1 MIQFRQISKQYND
14 GAKTLALDGVDLSIR
29 DGEFVFITGDSGAGK
44 STLVRLLMGMEKPTS
59 GTILV
64 DGINVA
70 QLERSKLPKFRRR
83 FGCIYQDF
91 QLLSDFTA
99 YDNVAFA
106 QRVIGTKAKNI
117 KKRVPKA
124 LAEVGLEEKAKSYPS
139 QLSGGEQQRVAIAR
153 ALVNGPLYLIADEP
167 TGNLD
172 RTNTDE
178 VMALLEAFNNSGNT
192 VIVITH
198 DEQVVERMHKRVIEM
213 KSGRIIADTAWLAAE
228 KEAESVQPVPDNIE
242 LAAPAPAV
250 ELPKAEE
257 APAPKPAEPEPEPV
271 LEAQPEEDDGYV
283 QQTLDLS
290 PEPEEE
296 EAEQVVMDLEAITP
310 PQPEPEILPD
320 LPPLVVPTVE
330 LPESES
336 ARKSKVVSE
345 VLKGWKAPTEALE
358 IPKEE
363 TAAEEPVGEEPIDSA
378 EPAEEEPAEETPAEE
393 KPAEKENAGEE
404 PSDNAEPAAEEVA
417 AEEPTAEEAVK
428 EMPAAEE
435 PSEGKSETPA
445 AEAVKQFPEAVKV
458 GGADH
463 A

>member
-44 STLVRLLMGMEKPTS
+44 STLVKLLMGMEKPTAGS
-59 GTILV
+59 IIV
-64 DGINVA
+64 DGVNVA
-70 QLERSKLPKFRRR
+70 QLERGKLPQYRRR

-117 KKRVPKA
+117 KKRVPRA

-178 VMALLEAFNNSGNT
+178 VMALLESVNNTGTT

-198 DEQVVERMHKRVIEM
+198 DEQVVERMGKRVVEM
-213 KSGRIIADTAWLAAE
+213 KNGRIASDTAWLAAE
-228 KEAESVQPVPDNIE
+228 KAAESVQPVPDNIE
-242 LAAPAPAV
+242 LTAPAPAV
-250 ELPKAEE
+250 EAAKAEE
-257 APAPKPAEPEPEPV
+257 ASAPKAEPEPEPV
-271 LEAQPEEDDGYV
+271 PE
-283 QQTLDLS
+283 
-290 PEPEEE
+290 PEPEEDESYVQETLDLGPAPGE
-296 EAEQVVMDLEAITP
+296 EEEIEQVVMDLEAITP
-310 PQPEPEILPD
+310 PQPEPEVLPE

-336 ARKSKVVSE
+336 AKKSKRVSE
-345 VLKGWKAPTEALE
+345 VLKGWTAPVE
-358 IPKEE
+358 ILD
-363 TAAEEPVGEEPIDSA
+363 TAAEEAAGDILSEEAGASEDPAGPETAAGA
-378 EPAEEEPAEETPAEE
+378 ETAETESP
-393 KPAEKENAGEE
+393 
-404 PSDNAEPAAEEVA
+404 EPAAEA
-417 AEEPTAEEAVK
+417 AELPEEKK
-428 EMPAAEE
+428 E
-435 PSEGKSETPA
+435 
-445 AEAVKQFPEAVKV
+445 
-458 GGADH
+458 GGAEH

>member
-70 QLERSKLPKFRRR
+70 QLERSKLPQYRRR

-228 KEAESVQPVPDNIE
+228 KAAESVQPVPDNIE
-242 LAAPAPAV
+242 LAAPAPAPAA
-250 ELPKAEE
+250 EASKPEE
-257 APAPKPAEPEPEPV
+257 APAAKSAEAQPEPV
-271 LEAQPEEDDGYV
+271 PEAQPEEDDGYV
-283 QQTLDLS
+283 QETLDLS

-310 PQPEPEILPD
+310 PQPEPEVLPE

-336 ARKSKVVSE
+336 AKKSKLVSE

-363 TAAEEPVGEEPIDSA
+363 RAGGETAA
-378 EPAEEEPAEETPAEE
+378 
-393 KPAEKENAGEE
+393 AG
-404 PSDNAEPAAEEVA
+404 SAAEG
-417 AEEPTAEEAVK
+417 
-428 EMPAAEE
+428 PAAEE
-435 PSEGKSETPA
+435 PAGEA
-445 AEAVKQFPEAVKV
+445 AKPLPEAEKE
-458 GGADH
+458 GGAGN

>member
-44 STLVRLLMGMEKPTS
+44 STLVRLLMGMEKPTT

-64 DGINVA
+64 DGVNVA
-70 QLERSKLPKFRRR
+70 QLERSKLPQFRRR

-106 QRVIGTKAKNI
+106 QRVIGTKARNI

-124 LAEVGLEEKAKSYPS
+124 LADVGLEEKAKSYPS

-178 VMALLEAFNNSGNT
+178 VMGLLEAVNNTGTT

-198 DEQVVERMHKRVIEM
+198 DEQSVERMNKRVIEM

-228 KEAESVQPVPDNIE
+228 KAAESVQPVPDNIE
-242 LAAPAPAV
+242 LAAPAPAIPV
-250 ELPKAEE
+250 EEPKAEE
-257 APAPKPAEPEPEPV
+257 AAQPEPEAVP
-271 LEAQPEEDDGYV
+271 EPQPEEDDDGYV
-283 QQTLDLS
+283 QETLDLG
-290 PEPEEE
+290 PEPGEEE
-296 EAEQVVMDLEAITP
+296 EVEQVVMDLEAITP
-310 PQPEPEILPD
+310 PQPEPEVLPE

-336 ARKSKVVSE
+336 ARKSKVMSE
-345 VLKGWKAPTEALE
+345 VLKGWTAPAEMPE
-358 IPKEE
+358 I
-363 TAAEEPVGEEPIDSA
+363 
-378 EPAEEEPAEETPAEE
+378 AEEEPA
-393 KPAEKENAGEE
+393 GE
-404 PSDNAEPAAEEVA
+404 AAEEA
-417 AEEPTAEEAVK
+417 ESAEEPAPEAAGEAKTQEAAGEAVTK
-428 EMPAAEE
+428 EA
-435 PSEGKSETPA
+435 A
-445 AEAVKQFPEAVKV
+445 AEAVGEAGTQEPAPAEGPVLPKDAEHCDPEAAEDSVPEAAEEALPEEKRE
-458 GGADH
+458 GGSEH

>member
-44 STLVRLLMGMEKPTS
+44 STLVKLLMGMEKPTAGS
-59 GTILV
+59 IIV
-64 DGINVA
+64 DGVNVA
-70 QLERSKLPKFRRR
+70 QLERGKLPQYRRR

-106 QRVIGTKAKNI
+106 QRVIGTKVKNM
-117 KKRVPKA
+117 KKRVPRA

-178 VMALLEAFNNSGNT
+178 VMALLESVNNTGTT

-198 DEQVVERMHKRVIEM
+198 DEQVVERMGKRVVEM

-228 KEAESVQPVPDNIE
+228 KAAESVQPVPDNIE
-242 LAAPAPAV
+242 LTAPAPAV
-250 ELPKAEE
+250 EAAKAEE
-257 APAPKPAEPEPEPV
+257 APAPKAEPEPEPV
-271 LEAQPEEDDGYV
+271 PE
-283 QQTLDLS
+283 
-290 PEPEEE
+290 PEPEEDESYVQETLDLGPAPGE
-296 EAEQVVMDLEAITP
+296 EEEIEQVVMDLEAITP
-310 PQPEPEILPD
+310 PQPEPEVLPE

-336 ARKSKVVSE
+336 AKKSKLVSE
-345 VLKGWKAPTEALE
+345 VLKGWTAPAE
-358 IPKEE
+358 ILGA
-363 TAAEEPVGEEPIDSA
+363 AAEEAA
-378 EPAEEEPAEETPAEE
+378 EDVPPEETEVSEAPAG
-393 KPAEKENAGEE
+393 AEAAAGDESAAGAE
-404 PSDNAEPAAEEVA
+404 VPEPAAEA
-417 AEEPTAEEAVK
+417 AELPEEKK
-428 EMPAAEE
+428 E
-435 PSEGKSETPA
+435 
-445 AEAVKQFPEAVKV
+445 
-458 GGADH
+458 GGAEH

>member
-70 QLERSKLPKFRRR
+70 QLERSKLPQYRRR

-228 KEAESVQPVPDNIE
+228 KAAESVQPVPDNIE
-242 LAAPAPAV
+242 LAAPAPAPAA
-250 ELPKAEE
+250 EASKPEE
-257 APAPKPAEPEPEPV
+257 APAAKSAEAQPEPV
-271 LEAQPEEDDGYV
+271 PEAQPEEDDGYV
-283 QQTLDLS
+283 QETLDLS

-310 PQPEPEILPD
+310 PQPEPEVLPE

-336 ARKSKVVSE
+336 AKKSKLVSE

-363 TAAEEPVGEEPIDSA
+363 RAGGETAA
-378 EPAEEEPAEETPAEE
+378 
-393 KPAEKENAGEE
+393 AG
-404 PSDNAEPAAEEVA
+404 SAAEG
-417 AEEPTAEEAVK
+417 
-428 EMPAAEE
+428 PAAEE
-435 PSEGKSETPA
+435 PAGE
-445 AEAVKQFPEAVKV
+445 AEMPLPEAEKE
-458 GGADH
+458 GGAGN

>member
-44 STLVRLLMGMEKPTS
+44 STLVKLLMGMEKPTAGS
-59 GTILV
+59 IIV
-64 DGINVA
+64 DGVNVA
-70 QLERSKLPKFRRR
+70 QLERGKLPQYRRR

-117 KKRVPKA
+117 KKRVPRA

-178 VMALLEAFNNSGNT
+178 VMALLESVNNTGTT

-198 DEQVVERMHKRVIEM
+198 DEQVVERMGKRVVEM
-213 KSGRIIADTAWLAAE
+213 KNGRIASDTAWLAAE
-228 KEAESVQPVPDNIE
+228 KAAESVQPVPDNIE
-242 LAAPAPAV
+242 LTAPAPAV
-250 ELPKAEE
+250 EAAKAEE
-257 APAPKPAEPEPEPV
+257 ASAPKAEPEPEPV
-271 LEAQPEEDDGYV
+271 PE
-283 QQTLDLS
+283 
-290 PEPEEE
+290 PEPEEDESYVQETLDLGPAPGE
-296 EAEQVVMDLEAITP
+296 EEEIEQVVMDLEAITP
-310 PQPEPEILPD
+310 PQPEPEVLPE

-336 ARKSKVVSE
+336 AKKSKRVSE
-345 VLKGWKAPTEALE
+345 VLKGWTAPVE
-358 IPKEE
+358 ILD
-363 TAAEEPVGEEPIDSA
+363 TAAEEAAGDILSEEAGASEDPAGPETAAGA
-378 EPAEEEPAEETPAEE
+378 ETAEAESP
-393 KPAEKENAGEE
+393 
-404 PSDNAEPAAEEVA
+404 EPAAEA
-417 AEEPTAEEAVK
+417 AELPEEKK
-428 EMPAAEE
+428 E
-435 PSEGKSETPA
+435 
-445 AEAVKQFPEAVKV
+445 
-458 GGADH
+458 GGAEH

>member
-44 STLVRLLMGMEKPTS
+44 STLVKLLMGMEKPTS
-59 GTILV
+59 GSIIV
-64 DGINVA
+64 DGLNVA
-70 QLERSKLPKFRRR
+70 QLERSRLPQYRRR

-106 QRVIGTKAKNI
+106 QRVIGTKGKNI
-117 KKRVPKA
+117 KKRVPRA

-178 VMALLEAFNNSGNT
+178 VMGLLEAVNNTGTT

-198 DEQVVERMHKRVIEM
+198 DEQVVERMGKRVVEM
-213 KSGRIIADTAWLAAE
+213 KNGRITSDTAWLAAE
-228 KEAESVQPVPDNIE
+228 KAAESVQPVPDNIE
-242 LAAPAPAV
+242 LTAPAPAV
-250 ELPKAEE
+250 EAAKPE
-257 APAPKPAEPEPEPV
+257 AVPAPKAEPEPEPAP
-271 LEAQPEEDDGYV
+271 EPAPEEDENYV
-283 QQTLDLS
+283 QETLDLG
-290 PEPEEE
+290 PAPGEEE
-296 EAEQVVMDLEAITP
+296 EIEQVVMDLDAITP
-310 PQPEPEILPD
+310 PQPEPEILPE

-336 ARKSKVVSE
+336 AKKSKLVSE
-345 VLKGWKAPTEALE
+345 VLKGWTAPAEVREAAE
-358 IPKEE
+358 EE
-363 TAAEEPVGEEPIDSA
+363 TAEEDLSEGTSEIPAGAETAAGTETA
-378 EPAEEEPAEETPAEE
+378 EAEGP
-393 KPAEKENAGEE
+393 G
-404 PSDNAEPAAEEVA
+404 PAAEE
-417 AEEPTAEEAVK
+417 AVL
-428 EMPAAEE
+428 
-435 PSEGKSETPA
+435 
-445 AEAVKQFPEAVKV
+445 PEAEKE
-458 GGADH
+458 GGAEH

>member
-70 QLERSKLPKFRRR
+70 QLERSKLPQYRRR

-91 QLLSDFTA
+91 QLLSDFSA

-228 KEAESVQPVPDNIE
+228 KAAESVQPVPDNIE
-242 LAAPAPAV
+242 LAAPAPAPAA
-250 ELPKAEE
+250 EASKPEE
-257 APAPKPAEPEPEPV
+257 APAAKSAEAQPEPV
-271 LEAQPEEDDGYV
+271 PEVQPEEDDGYV
-283 QQTLDLS
+283 QETLDLS

-310 PQPEPEILPD
+310 PQPEPEVLPE

-336 ARKSKVVSE
+336 AKKSKLVSE

-363 TAAEEPVGEEPIDSA
+363 RAGGETAA
-378 EPAEEEPAEETPAEE
+378 
-393 KPAEKENAGEE
+393 AG
-404 PSDNAEPAAEEVA
+404 SAAEG
-417 AEEPTAEEAVK
+417 
-428 EMPAAEE
+428 PAAEE
-435 PSEGKSETPA
+435 PAGEA
-445 AEAVKQFPEAVKV
+445 AKPLPEAEKE
-458 GGADH
+458 GGAGN

>member
-44 STLVRLLMGMEKPTS
+44 STLVKLLMGMEKPTAGS
-59 GTILV
+59 IIV
-64 DGINVA
+64 DGVNVA
-70 QLERSKLPKFRRR
+70 QLERGKLPQYRRR

-117 KKRVPKA
+117 KKRVPRA

-153 ALVNGPLYLIADEP
+153 ALVNAPLYLIADEP

-178 VMALLEAFNNSGNT
+178 VMALLESVNNTGTT

-198 DEQVVERMHKRVIEM
+198 DEQVVERMGKRVVEM
-213 KSGRIIADTAWLAAE
+213 KNGRIASDTAWLAAE
-228 KEAESVQPVPDNIE
+228 KAAESVQPVPDNIE
-242 LAAPAPAV
+242 LTAPAPAV
-250 ELPKAEE
+250 EAAKAEE
-257 APAPKPAEPEPEPV
+257 APAPEPEPEPV
-271 LEAQPEEDDGYV
+271 PE
-283 QQTLDLS
+283 
-290 PEPEEE
+290 PEPEEDESYVQETLDLGPAPGE
-296 EAEQVVMDLEAITP
+296 EEEIEQVVMDLEAITP
-310 PQPEPEILPD
+310 PQPEPEVLPE

-336 ARKSKVVSE
+336 AKKSKRVSE
-345 VLKGWKAPTEALE
+345 VLKGWTAPVE
-358 IPKEE
+358 ILD
-363 TAAEEPVGEEPIDSA
+363 TAAEEAAGDILSEEAGASEDPAGPETAAGA
-378 EPAEEEPAEETPAEE
+378 ETAEAESP
-393 KPAEKENAGEE
+393 
-404 PSDNAEPAAEEVA
+404 EPAAEA
-417 AEEPTAEEAVK
+417 AELPEEKK
-428 EMPAAEE
+428 E
-435 PSEGKSETPA
+435 
-445 AEAVKQFPEAVKV
+445 
-458 GGADH
+458 GGGEH

>member
-44 STLVRLLMGMEKPTS
+44 STLVKLLMGMEKPTAGS
-59 GTILV
+59 IIV
-64 DGINVA
+64 DGVNVA
-70 QLERSKLPKFRRR
+70 QLERGKLPQYRRR

-117 KKRVPKA
+117 KKRVPRA

-153 ALVNGPLYLIADEP
+153 ALVNGSLYLIADEP

-178 VMALLEAFNNSGNT
+178 VMALLESVNNTGTT

-198 DEQVVERMHKRVIEM
+198 DEQVVERMGKRVVEM
-213 KSGRIIADTAWLAAE
+213 KNGRIASDTAWLAAE
-228 KEAESVQPVPDNIE
+228 KAAESVQPVPDNIE
-242 LAAPAPAV
+242 LTAPAPAV
-250 ELPKAEE
+250 EAAKAEE
-257 APAPKPAEPEPEPV
+257 APAPKAEPEPEPV
-271 LEAQPEEDDGYV
+271 PE
-283 QQTLDLS
+283 
-290 PEPEEE
+290 PEPEEDESYVQETLDLGPAPGE
-296 EAEQVVMDLEAITP
+296 EEEIEQVVMDLEAITP
-310 PQPEPEILPD
+310 PQPEPEVLPE

-336 ARKSKVVSE
+336 AKKSKRVSE
-345 VLKGWKAPTEALE
+345 VLKGWTAPVE
-358 IPKEE
+358 ILD
-363 TAAEEPVGEEPIDSA
+363 TAAEEAAGDILSEEAGASEDPAGPETAAGA
-378 EPAEEEPAEETPAEE
+378 ETAETESP
-393 KPAEKENAGEE
+393 
-404 PSDNAEPAAEEVA
+404 EPAAEA
-417 AEEPTAEEAVK
+417 AELPEEKK
-428 EMPAAEE
+428 E
-435 PSEGKSETPA
+435 
-445 AEAVKQFPEAVKV
+445 
-458 GGADH
+458 GGAEH

>member
-44 STLVRLLMGMEKPTS
+44 STLVKLLMGMEKPTAGS
-59 GTILV
+59 IIV
-64 DGINVA
+64 DGVNVA
-70 QLERSKLPKFRRR
+70 QLERGKLPQYRRR

-117 KKRVPKA
+117 KKRVPRA

-178 VMALLEAFNNSGNT
+178 VMALLESVNNTGTT

-198 DEQVVERMHKRVIEM
+198 DEQVVERMGKRVVEM
-213 KSGRIIADTAWLAAE
+213 KNGRIASDTAWLAAE
-228 KEAESVQPVPDNIE
+228 KAAESVQPVPDNIE
-242 LAAPAPAV
+242 LTAPAPAV
-250 ELPKAEE
+250 EAAKAEE
-257 APAPKPAEPEPEPV
+257 APAPKAEPEPEPV
-271 LEAQPEEDDGYV
+271 PE
-283 QQTLDLS
+283 
-290 PEPEEE
+290 PEPEEDESYVQETLDLGPAPGE
-296 EAEQVVMDLEAITP
+296 EEEIEQVVMDLEAITP
-310 PQPEPEILPD
+310 PQPEPEVLPE

-336 ARKSKVVSE
+336 AKKSKRVSE
-345 VLKGWKAPTEALE
+345 VLKGWTAPVE
-358 IPKEE
+358 ILD
-363 TAAEEPVGEEPIDSA
+363 TAAEEAAGDILSEEAGASEDPAGPATAAGA
-378 EPAEEEPAEETPAEE
+378 ETAEAESP
-393 KPAEKENAGEE
+393 
-404 PSDNAEPAAEEVA
+404 EPAAEA
-417 AEEPTAEEAVK
+417 AELPEEKK
-428 EMPAAEE
+428 E
-435 PSEGKSETPA
+435 
-445 AEAVKQFPEAVKV
+445 
-458 GGADH
+458 GGGEH

>member
-44 STLVRLLMGMEKPTS
+44 STLVKLLMGMEKPTAGS
-59 GTILV
+59 IIV
-64 DGINVA
+64 DGVNVA
-70 QLERSKLPKFRRR
+70 QLERGKLPQYRRR

-117 KKRVPKA
+117 KKRVPRA

-178 VMALLEAFNNSGNT
+178 VMALLESVNNTGTT

-198 DEQVVERMHKRVIEM
+198 DEQVVERMGKRVVEM
-213 KSGRIIADTAWLAAE
+213 KNGRIASDTAWLAAE
-228 KEAESVQPVPDNIE
+228 KAAESVQPVPDNIE
-242 LAAPAPAV
+242 LTAPAPAV
-250 ELPKAEE
+250 EAAKAEE
-257 APAPKPAEPEPEPV
+257 ASAPKAEPEPEPV
-271 LEAQPEEDDGYV
+271 PE
-283 QQTLDLS
+283 
-290 PEPEEE
+290 PEPEEDESYVQETLDLGPAPGE
-296 EAEQVVMDLEAITP
+296 EEEIEQVVMDLEAITP
-310 PQPEPEILPD
+310 PQPEPEVLPE

-336 ARKSKVVSE
+336 AKKSKRVSE
-345 VLKGWKAPTEALE
+345 VLKGWTAPVE
-358 IPKEE
+358 ILD
-363 TAAEEPVGEEPIDSA
+363 TAAEEAAGDILSEEAGASEDPAGPATAAGA
-378 EPAEEEPAEETPAEE
+378 ETAEAESP
-393 KPAEKENAGEE
+393 
-404 PSDNAEPAAEEVA
+404 EPAAEA
-417 AEEPTAEEAVK
+417 AELPEEKK
-428 EMPAAEE
+428 E
-435 PSEGKSETPA
+435 
-445 AEAVKQFPEAVKV
+445 
-458 GGADH
+458 GGGEH

>member
-44 STLVRLLMGMEKPTS
+44 STLVKLLMGMEKPTAGS
-59 GTILV
+59 IIV
-64 DGINVA
+64 DGVNVA
-70 QLERSKLPKFRRR
+70 QLERGKLPQYRRR

-117 KKRVPKA
+117 KKRVPRA

-178 VMALLEAFNNSGNT
+178 VMALLESVNNTGTT

-198 DEQVVERMHKRVIEM
+198 DEQAVERMGKRVVEM
-213 KSGRIIADTAWLAAE
+213 KNGRIASDTAWLAAE
-228 KEAESVQPVPDNIE
+228 KAAESVQPVPDNIE
-242 LAAPAPAV
+242 LTAPAPAV
-250 ELPKAEE
+250 EAAKAEE
-257 APAPKPAEPEPEPV
+257 ASVPKAEPEPEPV
-271 LEAQPEEDDGYV
+271 PE
-283 QQTLDLS
+283 
-290 PEPEEE
+290 PEPEEDESYVQETLDLGPAPGE
-296 EAEQVVMDLEAITP
+296 EEEIEQVVMDLEAITP
-310 PQPEPEILPD
+310 PQPEPEVLPE

-336 ARKSKVVSE
+336 AKKSKRVSE
-345 VLKGWKAPTEALE
+345 VLKGWTAPVE
-358 IPKEE
+358 ILD
-363 TAAEEPVGEEPIDSA
+363 TAAEEAAGDILSEEAGASEDPAGPETAAGA
-378 EPAEEEPAEETPAEE
+378 ETAEAESP
-393 KPAEKENAGEE
+393 
-404 PSDNAEPAAEEVA
+404 EPAAEA
-417 AEEPTAEEAVK
+417 AELPEEKK
-428 EMPAAEE
+428 E
-435 PSEGKSETPA
+435 
-445 AEAVKQFPEAVKV
+445 
-458 GGADH
+458 GGAEH

>member
-1 MIQFRQISKQYND
+1 M
-14 GAKTLALDGVDLSIR
+14 
-29 DGEFVFITGDSGAGK
+29 
-44 STLVRLLMGMEKPTS
+44 
-59 GTILV
+59 
-64 DGINVA
+64 
-70 QLERSKLPKFRRR
+70 
-83 FGCIYQDF
+83 
-91 QLLSDFTA
+91 
-99 YDNVAFA
+99 
-106 QRVIGTKAKNI
+106 IGTKAKNI

-198 DEQVVERMHKRVIEM
+198 DEQVVERMQKRVIEM
-213 KSGRIIADTAWLAAE
+213 KSGRIIADTAWHAAE
-228 KEAESVQPVPDNIE
+228 KAAESVQPVPDNIE
-242 LAAPAPAV
+242 LVTPAPAA
-250 ELPKAEE
+250 EASKAEE

-271 LEAQPEEDDGYV
+271 PEVQPEEDDGYV

-336 ARKSKVVSE
+336 ARKSKVMSE
-345 VLKGWKAPTEALE
+345 VLKGWKAPTDALE

-363 TAAEEPVGEEPIDSA
+363 TAAEESAAEEP
-378 EPAEEEPAEETPAEE
+378 T
-393 KPAEKENAGEE
+393 
-404 PSDNAEPAAEEVA
+404 DNTEPAAEEAAVEMPAEEAPVTEEIAAEDLSDHTEPA
-417 AEEPTAEEAVK
+417 AEEPTEERTEAASEAVSCAEETEPAEK
-428 EMPAAEE
+428 TGPAAT
-435 PSEGKSETPA
+435 ETGALEPA
-445 AEAVKQFPEAVKV
+445 AEAVKQFPEAVKE

>member
-44 STLVRLLMGMEKPTS
+44 STLVKLLMGMEKPTAGS
-59 GTILV
+59 IIV
-64 DGINVA
+64 DGVNVA
-70 QLERSKLPKFRRR
+70 QLERGKLPQYRRR

-117 KKRVPKA
+117 KKRVPRA

-178 VMALLEAFNNSGNT
+178 VMALLESVNNTGTT

-198 DEQVVERMHKRVIEM
+198 DEQVVERMGKRVVEM
-213 KSGRIIADTAWLAAE
+213 KNGRIASDTAWLAAE
-228 KEAESVQPVPDNIE
+228 KAAESVQPVPDNIE
-242 LAAPAPAV
+242 LTAPAPAV
-250 ELPKAEE
+250 EAAKAEE
-257 APAPKPAEPEPEPV
+257 APAPKAEPEPEPV
-271 LEAQPEEDDGYV
+271 PE
-283 QQTLDLS
+283 
-290 PEPEEE
+290 PEPEEDESYVQETLDLGPAPGE
-296 EAEQVVMDLEAITP
+296 EEEIEQVVMDLEAITP
-310 PQPEPEILPD
+310 PQPEPEVLPE

-336 ARKSKVVSE
+336 AKKSKRVSE
-345 VLKGWKAPTEALE
+345 VLKGWTAPVE
-358 IPKEE
+358 ILD
-363 TAAEEPVGEEPIDSA
+363 TAAEEAAGDILSEEAGASEDPAGPETAAGA
-378 EPAEEEPAEETPAEE
+378 ETAEAESP
-393 KPAEKENAGEE
+393 
-404 PSDNAEPAAEEVA
+404 EPAAEA
-417 AEEPTAEEAVK
+417 AELPEEKK
-428 EMPAAEE
+428 E
-435 PSEGKSETPA
+435 
-445 AEAVKQFPEAVKV
+445 
-458 GGADH
+458 GGAEH

>member
-59 GTILV
+59 GTLIV
-64 DGINVA
+64 DGVNVA
-70 QLERSKLPKFRRR
+70 QLERSKLPQYRRR

-106 QRVIGTKAKNI
+106 QRVIGTKAGNI

-178 VMALLEAFNNSGNT
+178 VMALLEAVNNTGTT
-192 VIVITH
+192 VLVITH
-198 DEQVVERMHKRVIEM
+198 DEKVVERMKKRVIEM
-213 KSGRIIADTAWLAAE
+213 KSGRIISDTAWLAAE
-228 KEAESVQPVPDNIE
+228 KAAESVQPVPDNIE
-242 LAAPAPAV
+242 LSAPAPAV
-250 ELPKAEE
+250 DAKPEE
-257 APAPKPAEPEPEPV
+257 TPAPKAQPEPEPV
-271 LEAQPEEDDGYV
+271 PEEQPEEDEGYV
-283 QQTLDLS
+283 QETLDLS
-290 PEPEEE
+290 PENGEEE
-296 EAEQVVMDLEAITP
+296 EIEQVVMDLEAITP
-310 PQPEPEILPD
+310 PQPEPEILPE

-336 ARKSKVVSE
+336 AK
-345 VLKGWKAPTEALE
+345 KAPVEALE
-358 IPKEE
+358 IPAEEMPGDAAPGEE
-363 TAAEEPVGEEPIDSA
+363 TAPGTEPAAEEPA
-378 EPAEEEPAEETPAEE
+378 
-393 KPAEKENAGEE
+393 
-404 PSDNAEPAAEEVA
+404 AEPAAEEK
-417 AEEPTAEEAVK
+417 PEAVK
-428 EMPAAEE
+428 E
-435 PSEGKSETPA
+435 
-445 AEAVKQFPEAVKV
+445 

>member
-44 STLVRLLMGMEKPTS
+44 STLVKLLMGMEKPTAGS
-59 GTILV
+59 IIV
-64 DGINVA
+64 DGVNVA
-70 QLERSKLPKFRRR
+70 QLERGKLPQYRRR

-117 KKRVPKA
+117 KKRVPRA

-178 VMALLEAFNNSGNT
+178 VMALLESVNNTGTT

-198 DEQVVERMHKRVIEM
+198 DEQVVERMGKRVVEM
-213 KSGRIIADTAWLAAE
+213 KNGRIASDTAWLAAE
-228 KEAESVQPVPDNIE
+228 KAAESVQPVPDNIE
-242 LAAPAPAV
+242 LTAPAPAV
-250 ELPKAEE
+250 EAAKPE
-257 APAPKPAEPEPEPV
+257 AVPAPKAEPEPEPV
-271 LEAQPEEDDGYV
+271 PE
-283 QQTLDLS
+283 
-290 PEPEEE
+290 PEPEEDESYVQETLDLGPAPGE
-296 EAEQVVMDLEAITP
+296 EEEIEQVVMDLEAITP
-310 PQPEPEILPD
+310 PQPEPEVLPE

-336 ARKSKVVSE
+336 AKKSKRVSE
-345 VLKGWKAPTEALE
+345 VLKGWTAPVE
-358 IPKEE
+358 ILD
-363 TAAEEPVGEEPIDSA
+363 TAAEEAAGDILSEEAGASEDPAGPETAAGA
-378 EPAEEEPAEETPAEE
+378 ETAEAESP
-393 KPAEKENAGEE
+393 
-404 PSDNAEPAAEEVA
+404 EPAAEA
-417 AEEPTAEEAVK
+417 AELPEEKK
-428 EMPAAEE
+428 E
-435 PSEGKSETPA
+435 
-445 AEAVKQFPEAVKV
+445 
-458 GGADH
+458 GGAEH

>member
-44 STLVRLLMGMEKPTS
+44 STLVKLLMGMEKPTAGS
-59 GTILV
+59 IIV
-64 DGINVA
+64 DGVNVA
-70 QLERSKLPKFRRR
+70 QLERGKLPQYRRR

-117 KKRVPKA
+117 KKRVPRA

-178 VMALLEAFNNSGNT
+178 VMALLESVNNTGTT

-198 DEQVVERMHKRVIEM
+198 DEQVVERMGKRVVEM
-213 KSGRIIADTAWLAAE
+213 KNGRIASDTAWLAAE
-228 KEAESVQPVPDNIE
+228 KAAESVQPVPDNIE
-242 LAAPAPAV
+242 LTAPAPAV
-250 ELPKAEE
+250 EAAKAEE
-257 APAPKPAEPEPEPV
+257 APAPEPEPEPV
-271 LEAQPEEDDGYV
+271 PE
-283 QQTLDLS
+283 
-290 PEPEEE
+290 PEPEEDESYVQETLDLGPAPGE
-296 EAEQVVMDLEAITP
+296 EEEIEQVVMDLEAITP
-310 PQPEPEILPD
+310 PQPEPEVLPE

-336 ARKSKVVSE
+336 AKKSKRVSE
-345 VLKGWKAPTEALE
+345 VLKGWTAPVE
-358 IPKEE
+358 ILD
-363 TAAEEPVGEEPIDSA
+363 TAAEEAAGDILSEEAGASEDPAGPETAAGA
-378 EPAEEEPAEETPAEE
+378 ETAEAESP
-393 KPAEKENAGEE
+393 
-404 PSDNAEPAAEEVA
+404 EPAAEA
-417 AEEPTAEEAVK
+417 AELPEEKK
-428 EMPAAEE
+428 E
-435 PSEGKSETPA
+435 
-445 AEAVKQFPEAVKV
+445 
-458 GGADH
+458 GGAEH

>member
-70 QLERSKLPKFRRR
+70 QLERSKLPQYRRR

-228 KEAESVQPVPDNIE
+228 KAAESVQPVPDNIE
-242 LAAPAPAV
+242 LAAPAPAPAA
-250 ELPKAEE
+250 EASKPEE
-257 APAPKPAEPEPEPV
+257 APAAKSAEAQPEPV
-271 LEAQPEEDDGYV
+271 PEAQPEEDDGYV
-283 QQTLDLS
+283 QETLDLS
-290 PEPEEE
+290 PEPEDE

-310 PQPEPEILPD
+310 PQPEPEVLPE

-336 ARKSKVVSE
+336 AKKSKLVSE

-363 TAAEEPVGEEPIDSA
+363 RAGGETAA
-378 EPAEEEPAEETPAEE
+378 
-393 KPAEKENAGEE
+393 AG
-404 PSDNAEPAAEEVA
+404 SAAEG
-417 AEEPTAEEAVK
+417 
-428 EMPAAEE
+428 PAAEE
-435 PSEGKSETPA
+435 PAGE
-445 AEAVKQFPEAVKV
+445 AEMPLPEAEKE
-458 GGADH
+458 GGAGN

>member
-44 STLVRLLMGMEKPTS
+44 STLVKLLMGMEKPTAGS
-59 GTILV
+59 IIV
-64 DGINVA
+64 DGVNVA
-70 QLERSKLPKFRRR
+70 QLERGKLPQYRRR

-117 KKRVPKA
+117 KKRVPRA

-178 VMALLEAFNNSGNT
+178 VMALLESVNNTGTT

-198 DEQVVERMHKRVIEM
+198 DEQVVERMGKRVVEM
-213 KSGRIIADTAWLAAE
+213 KSGRIASDTAWLAAE
-228 KEAESVQPVPDNIE
+228 KAAESVQPVPDNIE
-242 LAAPAPAV
+242 LTAPAPAV
-250 ELPKAEE
+250 EAAKAEE
-257 APAPKPAEPEPEPV
+257 APAPKAEPEPEPV
-271 LEAQPEEDDGYV
+271 PE
-283 QQTLDLS
+283 
-290 PEPEEE
+290 PEPEEDESYVQETLDLGPAPGE
-296 EAEQVVMDLEAITP
+296 EEEIEQVVMDLEAITP
-310 PQPEPEILPD
+310 PQPEPEVLPE

-336 ARKSKVVSE
+336 AKKSKRVSE
-345 VLKGWKAPTEALE
+345 VLKGWTAPVE
-358 IPKEE
+358 ILD
-363 TAAEEPVGEEPIDSA
+363 TAAEEAAGDILSEEAGASEDPAGPETAAGA
-378 EPAEEEPAEETPAEE
+378 ETAEAESP
-393 KPAEKENAGEE
+393 
-404 PSDNAEPAAEEVA
+404 EPAAEA
-417 AEEPTAEEAVK
+417 AELPEEKK
-428 EMPAAEE
+428 E
-435 PSEGKSETPA
+435 
-445 AEAVKQFPEAVKV
+445 
-458 GGADH
+458 GGAEH

>member
-29 DGEFVFITGDSGAGK
+29 DGEFFFITGDSGAGK
-44 STLVRLLMGMEKPTS
+44 STLVKLLMGMEKPTAGS
-59 GTILV
+59 IIV
-64 DGINVA
+64 DGVNVA
-70 QLERSKLPKFRRR
+70 QLERGKLPQYRRR

-117 KKRVPKA
+117 KKRVPRA

-178 VMALLEAFNNSGNT
+178 VMALLESVNNTGTT

-198 DEQVVERMHKRVIEM
+198 DEQVVERMGKRVVEM
-213 KSGRIIADTAWLAAE
+213 KNGRIASDTAWLAAE
-228 KEAESVQPVPDNIE
+228 KAAESVQPVPDNIE
-242 LAAPAPAV
+242 LTAPAPAV
-250 ELPKAEE
+250 EAAKAEE
-257 APAPKPAEPEPEPV
+257 APAPKAEPEPEPV
-271 LEAQPEEDDGYV
+271 PE
-283 QQTLDLS
+283 
-290 PEPEEE
+290 PEPEEDESYVQETLDLGPAPGE
-296 EAEQVVMDLEAITP
+296 EEEIEQVVMDLEAITP
-310 PQPEPEILPD
+310 PQPEPEVLPE

-336 ARKSKVVSE
+336 AKKSKRVSE
-345 VLKGWKAPTEALE
+345 VLKGWTAPVE
-358 IPKEE
+358 ILD
-363 TAAEEPVGEEPIDSA
+363 TAAEEAAGDILSEEAGASEDPAGPETAAGA
-378 EPAEEEPAEETPAEE
+378 ETAEAESP
-393 KPAEKENAGEE
+393 
-404 PSDNAEPAAEEVA
+404 EPAAEA
-417 AEEPTAEEAVK
+417 AELPEEKK
-428 EMPAAEE
+428 E
-435 PSEGKSETPA
+435 
-445 AEAVKQFPEAVKV
+445 
-458 GGADH
+458 GGAEH